1 MQRTGQRQGLANRS
15 TRVAD
20 LRASVRLDKREAARD
35 VSVPPKPPKR
45 GKDIKRESEEDRAI
59 KAEND
64 ELNQKLVGAQG
75 RIDELERARSSGA
88 VSVVGAGAVAGVEGP
103 NDSATSSQLL
113 QLARKLHD
121 QHIQEGL
128 NERERI
134 IEEGKAQVQRNIA
147 EAEQRQKNEINEL
160 DQQRV
165 AIERRVEELKLF
177 EKEYRTQLKQY
188 LETSL
193 NDLNASGQASAANY

>member
-1 MQRTGQRQGLANRS
+1 MALTAEDIVNKQF
-15 TRVAD
+15 
-20 LRASVRLDKREAARD
+20 K
-35 VSVPPKPPKR
+35 PKPR
-45 GKDIKRESEEDRAI
+45 LSEGYDADEVDDFLDEIVKAYRAI

-75 RIDELERARSSGA
+75 RIDELERARS
-88 VSVVGAGAVAGVEGP
+88 AGATPAPSAGVEGP

-160 DQQRV
+160 ELQRV

-177 EKEYRTQLKQY
+177 EREYRTQLKQY

>member
-1 MQRTGQRQGLANRS
+1 MALTAEDIVNKQF
-15 TRVAD
+15 
-20 LRASVRLDKREAARD
+20 K
-35 VSVPPKPPKR
+35 PKPR
-45 GKDIKRESEEDRAI
+45 LSEGYDADEVDDFLDEIVKAYRAI

-75 RIDELERARSSGA
+75 RIDELERARISGA

-160 DQQRV
+160 ELQRV

>member
-1 MQRTGQRQGLANRS
+1 MLSAEDIVNKQFKTKRDGYDPDDVDDFLDE
-15 TRVAD
+15 VVKE
-20 LRASVRLDKREAARD
+20 LRR
-35 VSVPPKPPKR
+35 
-45 GKDIKRESEEDRAI
+45 IQI
-59 KAEND
+59 END
-64 ELNQKLVGAQG
+64 GLNQKVLATESRVAELQRSGGPIAAGPIVGTAETG
-75 RIDELERARSSGA
+75 
-88 VSVVGAGAVAGVEGP
+88 
-103 NDSATSSQLL
+103 TSSQLL

-160 DQQRV
+160 ELQRV

>member
-1 MQRTGQRQGLANRS
+1 MALTAEDIVNKQF
-15 TRVAD
+15 
-20 LRASVRLDKREAARD
+20 K
-35 VSVPPKPPKR
+35 PKPR
-45 GKDIKRESEEDRAI
+45 LSEGYDADEVDDFLDEIVKAYRAI

-75 RIDELERARSSGA
+75 RIDELERART
-88 VSVVGAGAVAGVEGP
+88 AGAAPAPSAGVEGP

>member
-1 MQRTGQRQGLANRS
+1 MALTAEDIVNKQF
-15 TRVAD
+15 
-20 LRASVRLDKREAARD
+20 K
-35 VSVPPKPPKR
+35 PKPR
-45 GKDIKRESEEDRAI
+45 LSEGYDADEVDDFLDEIVKAYRAI

-64 ELNQKLVGAQG
+64 ELNQKLIGAQG

-88 VSVVGAGAVAGVEGP
+88 VSVVGAVAGVEGP

-160 DQQRV
+160 ELQRV